1 MMSSEAQGPTRI
13 LVVCL
18 GNICRSPAGEAA
30 LREAAEALGL
40 EVEVESAGMG
50 PWHVGQPPHR
60 QIRAAG
66 QRAGLDIDGRG
77 RQIRHP
83 DDLADWDLI
92 LAMDRSNLAELQ
104 RLAPDLTGRMHLFR
118 SFDPDADSD
127 EMPDPYGLADS
138 AYDETIRRSRSGAT
152 AIVGEIAGGRLP

>member
-1 MMSSEAQGPTRI
+1 MSSGNQDPTRI

-30 LREAAEALGL
+30 LREAAEAAGV

-50 PWHVGQPPHR
+50 PWHVGQPPHP

-66 QRAGLDIDGRG
+66 RRAELDVDGQG

-83 DDLADWDLI
+83 DELAGWDLI
-92 LAMDRSNLAELQ
+92 LAMDRSNLTELQ
-104 RLAPDLTGRMHLFR
+104 RLAPDFSGRMHLFR

-138 AYDETIRRSRSGAT
+138 AYDETIRSARSGAA

>member
-1 MMSSEAQGPTRI
+1 MTSSEAREPTRI

-30 LREAAEALGL
+30 LREAAKEVGVQ
-40 EVEVESAGMG
+40 VEVDSAGMG

-66 QRAGLDIDGRG
+66 RRADLDIDGRG

-83 DDLADWDLI
+83 DELADWDLI

-104 RLAPDLTGRMHLFR
+104 RLAPALTGRMHLFR

-138 AYDETIRRSRSGAT
+138 AYDETIRRARSGAT
-152 AIVGEIAGGRLP
+152 AVVGEIAGGRLP